1 MNSTR
6 QQPAADR
13 ASTDLAPLF
22 QPLAIGALALPN
34 RFVMSPM
41 TRQHSPDGV
50 PGENV
55 AGYYRRRAEAGVG
68 LIVTEGIGVDQPA
81 AIGAGSMGEDNIP
94 LLHGDAA
101 LAGWR
106 RVTDEVHAAGG
117 LIIPQLWHMG
127 VIRMAGTGPF
137 PDVPSLRPSGIW
149 GPRDKAMM
157 PPAYLEA
164 MAEPTAP
171 MSEEDIADAIAGFAR
186 SAANAE
192 AAGFDGIAI
201 HGAHGY
207 LLDSFLWA
215 ATNQR
220 QDRWGGDIA
229 GRTRL
234 AAEVVR
240 AIREA
245 IGPELPIFYRW
256 SQWKLHDYD
265 AASANSP
272 EDMEAQLAPLADA
285 GVDCFDISTRVFSK
299 PGFAGSG
306 LTLAGWAK
314 KLTGKTVI
322 AVGGVGLSKD
332 LQTSFG
338 GGTVAVD
345 NLGEVAARVEA
356 GEFDLIAVGRSLLV
370 DPRWVEKARAGEPF
384 EPFSL
389 AAYASLS

>member
-1 MNSTR
+1 MNSTGR
-6 QQPAADR
+6 QPIIDR
-13 ASTDLAPLF
+13 ARTDLATLF
-22 QPLAIGALALPN
+22 QPLELGTLSLPN

-41 TRQHSPDGV
+41 TRQYSPDGV

-68 LIVTEGIGVDQPA
+68 LIVTEGIGIDQPA
-81 AIGAGSMGEDNIP
+81 AIGAGSMGENNIP

-106 RVTDEVHAAGG
+106 RVTNEVHAAGG
-117 LIIPQLWHMG
+117 LIVPQLWHMG
-127 VIRMAGTGPF
+127 VIRIPGTGPV
-137 PDVPSLRPSGIW
+137 PDAPSLRPSGIW

-157 PPAYLEA
+157 PQSYLEA

-171 MSEEDIADAIAGFAR
+171 MTEEDIADVIAGFAR
-186 SAANAE
+186 SASNAK
-192 AAGFDGIAI
+192 AMGFDGIAI

-215 ATNQR
+215 AINRRT
-220 QDRWGGDIA
+220 DRWGGDIA
-229 GRTRL
+229 GRARL
-234 AAEVVR
+234 AVEVIR
-240 AIREA
+240 AIRQA
-245 IGPELPIFYRW
+245 VGPELPIFYRW

-265 AASANSP
+265 AVNATSP
-272 EDMEAQLAPLADA
+272 QEMEAHLAPLAEA

-299 PGFAGSG
+299 PGFSGSD

-314 KLTGKTVI
+314 KLTGKTVM

-338 GGTVAVD
+338 GGTVAID
-345 NLGEVAARVEA
+345 NLAEVAARIDA

-370 DPRWVEKARAGEPF
+370 DPRWVEKLRAGEPF

-389 AAYASLS
+389 AAYGHLS

>member
-6 QQPAADR
+6 AQPITDR
-13 ASTDLAPLF
+13 AGTDLAPLF
-22 QPLAIGALALPN
+22 RPLKLGALSLPN

-106 RVTDEVHAAGG
+106 RVTDDVHAAGG
-117 LIIPQLWHMG
+117 LIVPQLWHMG
-127 VIRMAGTGPF
+127 VIRIPGTGPV
-137 PDVPSLRPSGIW
+137 PDAPSLRPSGIW

-157 PPAYLEA
+157 PPPYLEA

-171 MSEEDIADAIAGFAR
+171 MSEEDIADVIAGFAR
-186 SAANAE
+186 SAANAK
-192 AAGFDGIAI
+192 AVGFDGIAI

-215 ATNQR
+215 ATNHR
-220 QDRWGGDIA
+220 ADRWGGDIA

-234 AAEVVR
+234 AAEVIR
-240 AIREA
+240 AIRQA
-245 IGPELPIFYRW
+245 LGPELPIFYRW

-265 AASANSP
+265 AANATSP
-272 EDMEAQLAPLADA
+272 EEMEAHLAPLAEA

-299 PGFAGSG
+299 PGFPGSN

-314 KLTGKTVI
+314 KLTGKTVM

-338 GGTVAVD
+338 GGTVAID
-345 NLGEVAARVEA
+345 NLGEVASRVEA

-389 AAYASLS
+389 AAYGGLS